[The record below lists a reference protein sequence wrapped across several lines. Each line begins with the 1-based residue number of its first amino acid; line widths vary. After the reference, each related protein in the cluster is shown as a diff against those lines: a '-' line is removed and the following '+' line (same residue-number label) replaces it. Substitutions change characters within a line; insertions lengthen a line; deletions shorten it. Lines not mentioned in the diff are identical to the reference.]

1 MNHGHLRK
9 DSGDNAEYNP
19 VIKKRYLELLD
30 PSLNDTLG
38 DWQRFLWAIKDKL
51 GYKDVNGVITRRK
64 VENGNIKNRKN
75 FA

>member
-1 MNHGHLRK
+1 MP
-9 DSGDNAEYNP
+9 SFNP
-19 VIKKRYLELLD
+19 IIKKRCLEPLD

-51 GYKDVNGVITRRK
+51 GHKDVNGVITRRK
-64 VENGNIKNRKN
+64 AENGNIKNREN

>member
-9 DSGDNAEYNP
+9 DSGDNTEYNP
-19 VIKKRYLELLD
+19 VIKKRCLELLD
-30 PSLNDTLG
+30 LSLNDTLG

-64 VENGNIKNRKN
+64 AENGDIKNREN